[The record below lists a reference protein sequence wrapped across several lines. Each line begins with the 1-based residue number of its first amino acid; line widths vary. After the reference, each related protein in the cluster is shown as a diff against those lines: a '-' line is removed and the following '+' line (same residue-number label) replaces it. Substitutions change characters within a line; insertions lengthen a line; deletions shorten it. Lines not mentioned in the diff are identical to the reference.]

1 MSDGTREQLLDLLEE
16 LGAIQG
22 VRGALIAT
30 ADGAMAA
37 GARSGLPSAVA
48 NDVAKTVRRMTV
60 ASETVGVPLKELLI
74 NFGPARMMVIPL
86 TEDATVVALLER
98 DTAVSPVRSLIDV
111 QVDALRDLL
120 AAHHGVVFDA
130 PMSEETEDEISR
142 IMSGD
147 LAPVLARI
155 RDQFSEQYMRTG
167 HDATR
172 ADSVMR
178 EQLREWLLCCNPS
191 AYTLPLLADGL
202 GQLLDEFP
210 VERGSFM
217 ESVHN
222 TIRSAQGDGS
232 DIDKAML

>member
-1 MSDGTREQLLDLLEE
+1 MSEGGTREQLLDLLEE

-30 ADGAMAA
+30 SDGAMAA
-37 GARSGLPSAVA
+37 GARSGLPAAVA

-60 ASETVGVPLKELLI
+60 ASETVGVPLRELLI

-98 DTAVSPVRSLIDV
+98 DTAVAPVRALVGV
-111 QVDALRDLL
+111 QADALRELL
-120 AAHHGVVFDA
+120 TAHSSGAFDA
-130 PMSEETEDEISR
+130 PMSQETEDEISR
-142 IMSGD
+142 IMSGE

-155 RDQFSEQYMRTG
+155 RDQFAEQYVRTG
-167 HDATR
+167 HDAVR
-172 ADSVMR
+172 AESVVR

-202 GQLLDEFP
+202 GQLLDEHP
-210 VERGSFM
+210 LARGAFM
-217 ESVHN
+217 EAVQN
-222 TIRSAQGDGS
+222 TIRLAQGEGG
-232 DIDKAML
+232 AAAG

>member
-1 MSDGTREQLLDLLEE
+1 VSDGTREQLLDLLEE

-37 GARSGLPSAVA
+37 GARSGLPAVVA

-60 ASETVGVPLKELLI
+60 ASETVGVPLRELLI
-74 NFGPARMMVIPL
+74 NFGPARMIVIPL

-98 DTAVSPVRSLIDV
+98 DTAVSPVRSLIAV
-111 QVDALRDLL
+111 QVDALRELL
-120 AAHHGVVFDA
+120 TAHGDEAFEA
-130 PMSEETEDEISR
+130 PMSQETEDEISR

-147 LAPVLARI
+147 LAKVLARI
-155 RDQFSEQYMRTG
+155 RDQFSEQYERTG
-167 HDATR
+167 HDAVR
-172 ADSVMR
+172 AESVVR

-202 GQLLDEFP
+202 GQLLDDHP
-210 VERGSFM
+210 VERGAFM
-217 ESVHN
+217 EAAHD
-222 TIRSAQGDGS
+222 TIRVAQGEG
-232 DIDKAML
+232 AA